1 MSRNGIA
8 LGRPPD
14 TVGGKTERDRR
25 RPNDMTQSKHAG
37 LRQRMASGEILS
49 GTFIKTPAY
58 EIMEVMALSGLDFIC
73 LDAEHSPFDRRSL
86 DASLTVALAKDLPA
100 LVRVPEGSQ
109 AQILMALDS
118 GATGIVVPHVDTAEK
133 AQNIAKWARFGH
145 YGRGFAGST
154 RWAGY
159 ATRGMAELLEKSQRE
174 TVVIAQIEEPE
185 AVDVIDE
192 ICAVDGLDGVFVG
205 PADMA
210 VCLGKTD
217 AADPA
222 VREMMRRV
230 GEAAKKHGKCFMTF
244 TPTTASAKELNDL
257 GVTMFF
263 VASEHAFLLQGAK
276 QVASSLKELG

>member
-1 MSRNGIA
+1 MSDKILR
-8 LGRPPD
+8 
-14 TVGGKTERDRR
+14 ER
-25 RPNDMTQSKHAG
+25 MLAG
-37 LRQRMASGEILS
+37 DILS

-58 EIMEVMALSGLDFIC
+58 EVMEVMALSGLDFIC
-73 LDAEHSPFDRRSL
+73 LDAEHSPFDRRSM
-86 DASLTVALAKDLPA
+86 DASLAIAMAHKLPA
-100 LVRVPEGSQ
+100 LVRVPSGSQ
-109 AQILMALDS
+109 ENILMALDS
-118 GATGIVVPHVDTAEK
+118 GAVGIVVPHVDNREK
-133 AQNIAKWARFGH
+133 AEEIARWARFGH

-159 ATRGMAELLEKSQRE
+159 ATRGMSDLLEQSKRE

-192 ICAVDGLDGVFVG
+192 IASVDGIDGLFVG

-230 GEAAKKHGKCFMTF
+230 GVSAKQHGKCFMTF
-244 TPTTASAKELNDL
+244 LPNTSTATELNAL

-263 VASEHAFLLQGAK
+263 VGSEQGFLLAGAKAVASE
-276 QVASSLKELG
+276 LKSIA

>member
-1 MSRNGIA
+1 MSDKILR
-8 LGRPPD
+8 
-14 TVGGKTERDRR
+14 ER
-25 RPNDMTQSKHAG
+25 MLAG
-37 LRQRMASGEILS
+37 DILS

-58 EIMEVMALSGLDFIC
+58 EVMEVMALSGLDFIC
-73 LDAEHSPFDRRSL
+73 LDAEHSPFDRRSM
-86 DASLTVALAKDLPA
+86 DASLAVAMAHKLPA
-100 LVRVPEGSQ
+100 LVRVPSGSQ
-109 AQILMALDS
+109 ENILMALDS
-118 GATGIVVPHVDTAEK
+118 GAVGIVVPHVDNREK
-133 AQNIAKWARFGH
+133 AEEIARWARFGH

-159 ATRGMAELLEKSQRE
+159 ATRGMSDLLEQSKRE

-192 ICAVDGLDGVFVG
+192 IASVDGIDGLFVG

-230 GEAAKKHGKCFMTF
+230 GV
-244 TPTTASAKELNDL
+244 SAKI
-257 GVTMFF
+257 GRAHV
-263 VASEHAFLLQGAK
+263 
-276 QVASSLKELG
+276 